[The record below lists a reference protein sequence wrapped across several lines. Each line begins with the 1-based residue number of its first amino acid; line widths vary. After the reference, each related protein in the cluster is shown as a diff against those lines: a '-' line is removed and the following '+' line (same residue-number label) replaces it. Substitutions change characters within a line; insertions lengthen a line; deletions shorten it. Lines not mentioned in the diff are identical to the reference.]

1 VSSVVGG
8 ALDWL
13 AERLQPSGD
22 AAIRG
27 LEQDLSREATLEGG
41 WWRVCETAWA
51 LGFVELQLVPTP
63 EVADLLAERHD
74 FAPRPW
80 PMLDH
85 EDGRPVAQSTWAFN
99 LTSGGRT
106 IATLTARRR
115 LSRVDFEPLQFVAVV
130 QGLVGRVVVVRS
142 ADVPTPAGG
151 QPVLEAKPALALVG
165 PATASA
171 AASSSPES

>member
-1 VSSVVGG
+1 LG
-8 ALDWL
+8 WL

-27 LEQDLSREATLEGG
+27 LEQDLAREATLEGG
-41 WWRVCETAWA
+41 WWRVCEAAWT

-85 EDGRPVAQSTWAFN
+85 EDGRPVARSTWAFS

-115 LSRVDFEPLQFVAVV
+115 LTRVDFEPLQFAAVV
-130 QGLVGRVVVVRS
+130 QGLVERFAVVRS
-142 ADVPTPAGG
+142 ADGPAPATG
-151 QPVLEAKPALALVG
+151 QPALEPQASGGLLGA
-165 PATASA
+165 ATAPA
-171 AASSSPES
+171 AATPSADS

>member
-1 VSSVVGG
+1 MSSVVEG

-27 LEQDLSREATLEGG
+27 LEQDLSRESTLEGS

-51 LGFVELQLVPTP
+51 LGFVELQLEPTP
-63 EVADLLAERHD
+63 EGADLLAERHD

-80 PMLDH
+80 PLTGEGNGH
-85 EDGRPVAQSTWAFN
+85 PSGQSIWAFH
-99 LTSGGRT
+99 LSAGGRT

-115 LSRVDFEPLQFVAVV
+115 LGRVDFEPLQFVAAIQRTIDRFVVV
-130 QGLVGRVVVVRS
+130 QSAGLPAS
-142 ADVPTPAGG
+142 APAQPAGK
-151 QPVLEAKPALALVG
+151 LEAALDLLG
-165 PATASA
+165 
-171 AASSSPES
+171 AASSSSPVDS